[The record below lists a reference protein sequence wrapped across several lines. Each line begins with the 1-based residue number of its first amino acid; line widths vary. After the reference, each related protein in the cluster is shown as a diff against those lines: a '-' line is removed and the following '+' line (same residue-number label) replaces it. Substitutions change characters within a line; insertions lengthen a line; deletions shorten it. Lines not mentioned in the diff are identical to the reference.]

1 MNDGALKARHVVV
14 ITGASAGIG
23 AALARVFAAHG
34 HDLVLIARREGKLD
48 ALADEIAAA
57 GHIRPLVLPVDLTRP
72 DGAERIA
79 SQLAAHGLEPQY
91 IVNNAGFGLIGAAA
105 ELDRAEQLAMI
116 DLNIRVLT
124 ELSLAFIDPLSRLH
138 GGILNVASVAG
149 FLPGPGMAV
158 YYATKAYV
166 LSFSEALNCELK
178 SQGVRVTALCPGPV
192 PTEFQARAG
201 IPEVELPNG
210 QRVPRALGSNSLS
223 RTAEQVAAAGYAG
236 LMRGRRVVI
245 PGVGNKAVALLAWL
259 TPHRVMLEI
268 IARSQAQRMDG
279 ADGAPK
285 KATPEAP

>member
-1 MNDGALKARHVVV
+1 MNGAPKPRQVVV
-14 ITGASAGIG
+14 VTGASAGIG

-34 HDLVLIARREGKLD
+34 HDLVLVARREGKLD

-57 GHIRPLVLPVDLTRP
+57 GHVRPLVLPVDLVRP
-72 DGAERIA
+72 GGAERIA
-79 SQLAAHGLEPQY
+79 SQLGTHGLEPQY
-91 IVNNAGFGLIGAAA
+91 IVNNAGFGLIGEAAA
-105 ELDRAEQLAMI
+105 LDRAEQLAMI
-116 DLNIRVLT
+116 DLNVRVLT
-124 ELSLAFIDPLSRLH
+124 ELSLAFIDPLSRLR

-166 LSFSEALNCELK
+166 LSFSEALHRELK
-178 SQGVRVTALCPGPV
+178 SRDVRVTALCPGPV

-236 LMRGRRVVI
+236 LMRGHRVVI
-245 PGVGNKAVALLAWL
+245 PGIGNKAVALLARL

-268 IARSQAQRMDG
+268 IARSQALRMDG
-279 ADGAPK
+279 ADRDQ
-285 KATPEAP
+285 

>member
-1 MNDGALKARHVVV
+1 MNSTSKARPVVV

-23 AALARVFAAHG
+23 AALARVFATHG

-72 DGAERIA
+72 GGAERIA

-91 IVNNAGFGLIGAAA
+91 IVNNAAFGLMGEAA

-124 ELSLAFIDPLSRLH
+124 ELSLAFIDALSRLK
-138 GGILNVASVAG
+138 GGILNVASVVG

-166 LSFSEALNCELK
+166 LSFSEALHREFA
-178 SQGVRVTALCPGPV
+178 SRGVRVTVLCPGSV

-201 IPEVELPNG
+201 IPMMELASG
-210 QRVPRALGSNSLS
+210 QRVPRALGSDSWL
-223 RTAEQVAAAGYAG
+223 RTPEQVAAAGYAG
-236 LMRGRRVVI
+236 LMRGQRVVI
-245 PGVGNKAVALLAWL
+245 PGIGNKAVVLLARL
-259 TPHRVMLEI
+259 MPHRVLLEI
-268 IARSQAQRMDG
+268 IARSQASRMDEAAG
-279 ADGAPK
+279 AAK
-285 KATPEAP
+285 KAVRG